1 MFALSP
7 EGRATRD
14 EINLRRIPPVA
25 IRATKSYCLLRE
37 KRSHEIGATSSVNL
51 LARSILRLRFSF
63 RAASLLGSLLCLAA
77 AGPPIRAQDRSAHR
91 SNLAEEDSAE
101 ARRTFESVCAGCHGL
116 DGGGGERGP
125 NIATRPEAQRLSDQ
139 EALRILRDGRPANGM
154 PAFSSLGDAKL
165 AALLQHLRSLQ
176 GRGKARSSSG
186 DGKIGKQLF
195 FGKAQCSQCHT
206 INGEGG
212 FLGADLSAYAVAHDA
227 SEMREA
233 ILDPYKNLD
242 PRARIVNVTTHA
254 GTRFSG
260 VARNEDNFS
269 LQLLAPD
276 GTFHFF
282 AKQDLTHI
290 DHENRSYMPSDYGT
304 RLSKQELD
312 NLISYLLS
320 CAGETESQNT
330 KAARAETQD

>member
-1 MFALSP
+1 
-7 EGRATRD
+7 
-14 EINLRRIPPVA
+14 
-25 IRATKSYCLLRE
+25 
-37 KRSHEIGATSSVNL
+37 VNL
-51 LARSILRLRFSF
+51 LAVFIRRSRFSF
-63 RAASLLGSLLCLAA
+63 RAPLLLGSLLCVAA
-77 AGPPIRAQDRSAHR
+77 AGPPARAQNRSADRS
-91 SNLAEEDSAE
+91 NIAEVDSAE
-101 ARRTFESVCAGCHGL
+101 ARRTFESFCAGCHGL
-116 DGGGGERGP
+116 DGRGGERGP

-139 EALRILRDGRPANGM
+139 EALRTLRDGRPASGM
-154 PAFSSLGDAKL
+154 PAFSLLGDAKL

-176 GRGKARSSSG
+176 GRGKTHSASG
-186 DGKIGKQLF
+186 DRTIGEQLF

-212 FLGADLSAYAVAHDA
+212 FLGADLSAFGLSHDA
-227 SEMREA
+227 SEIREA
-233 ILDPYKNLD
+233 ILEPYKNLD
-242 PRARIVNVTTHA
+242 PGARIVNVTTRT

-282 AKQDLTHI
+282 AKQDVARI
-290 DHENRSYMPSDYGT
+290 ERESRSYMPSDYGT
-304 RLSKQELD
+304 KLSQQELD

-320 CAGETESQNT
+320 VAGETKAQKT